1 MTGPRDWDPD
11 RVAGP
16 DATDWADTV
25 RRGAR
30 IFGTMLRSAGDRLR
44 IATTPKRE
52 IWRDGKV
59 SLHRYAGAP
68 DAPLGPLLIVHGL
81 FGRQTIVDLEPER
94 SLVRRLLAGGTD
106 LWILDWG
113 NPSRADSFLDMA
125 DYALGWLGDAC
136 EVVESETGRV
146 PALFGICQ
154 GGVFA
159 LCLAARA
166 PDRVAGLA
174 LAVTPVDFH
183 ADVIAAKATGGEPG
197 LLNTWARGLPPAT
210 LDAFLAERGVIPGE
224 TTGALFQGL
233 SPVRAAQKYG
243 PDLLAIADDAEALE
257 TFLRM
262 ELWLADRPDHPGA
275 AARQWILELY
285 GENRLAL
292 GQFELDGR
300 PVDLGRIAC
309 PVLNIV
315 ARDDH
320 IVPPACARALER
332 LTASRDYR
340 LLEVPTG
347 HIGVFVS
354 EKAREIVA
362 PGLLDWLDRLAPG
375 QSSAAVP
382 SAPPGRSGL
391 GSGMRGR

>member
-1 MTGPRDWDPD
+1 MTGGG
-11 RVAGP
+11 GP
-16 DATDWADTV
+16 DPGRAAADWAEIA

-44 IATTPKRE
+44 IATSPKRE
-52 IWRDGKV
+52 VWRDGKV
-59 SLHRYAGAP
+59 SLHRYASEGP
-68 DAPLGPLLIVHGL
+68 PRLGPLLIVHGL
-81 FGRQTIVDLEPER
+81 FGRQTIADLEPER
-94 SLVRRLLAGGTD
+94 SLVRRLLNGGADT
-106 LWILDWG
+106 WVIDWG
-113 NPSRADSFLDMA
+113 NPSRADAFLDMA
-125 DYALGWLGDAC
+125 DYALGWLGDALA
-136 EVVESETGRV
+136 VVEAETARR

-159 LCLAARA
+159 LCQAARA
-166 PDRVAGLA
+166 PERVAGVA

-183 ADVIAAKATGGEPG
+183 ADAIAAKASGAEPG
-197 LLNTWARGLPPAT
+197 LLNAWARGLPAST
-210 LDAFLAERGVIPGE
+210 VDAFIDERGVIPGE

-233 SPVRAAQKYG
+233 SPFRTAQKYG
-243 PDLLAIADDAEALE
+243 PDLLAIADDPEALD

-275 AARQWILELY
+275 AARQWIVELY

-292 GQFELDGR
+292 GRFELDGR

-309 PVLNIV
+309 PILNIV

-320 IVPPACARALER
+320 IVPPPCSRALER

-340 LLEVPTG
+340 LVEVPTG

-362 PGLLDWLDRLAPG
+362 PATLDWLARIAPA
-375 QSSAAVP
+375 QAARP
-382 SAPPGRSGL
+382 GL
-391 GSGMRGR
+391 GSGAFG